1 MSVVNLLVSNLITL
15 YDQVLWVGWPH
26 QYLAPSKTSGM
37 YSQASLQDE
46 TRYYT
51 WAFKGSIFFNQK
63 KKTKNP
69 KNPTKQRN
77 WTVSKKKVCES
88 QICSVIYV
96 HMTISV
102 LWTVSC
108 EIFGGL
114 KGSLSFLCKIG
125 ITDLNYHCQQELS
138 FMWTC
143 NLRGGHRRIKFWV
156 CWGRRMVQ
164 GWMLEPQ
171 VLHVIWFLKMIW

>member
-1 MSVVNLLVSNLITL
+1 MIRSYEWDGHINTWHLLRLLACTLKLLCRMRLDITPEPL
-15 YDQVLWVGWPH
+15 KG
-26 QYLAPSKTSGM
+26 AF
-37 YSQASLQDE
+37 SL
-46 TRYYT
+46 T
-51 WAFKGSIFFNQK
+51 KKK
-63 KKTKNP
+63 KKTKKP
-69 KNPTKQRN
+69 HKTKKLD
-77 WTVSKKKVCES
+77 SLKKKKVCES

-143 NLRGGHRRIKFWV
+143 NLRGV
-156 CWGRRMVQ
+156 T
-164 GWMLEPQ
+164 EE
-171 VLHVIWFLKMIW
+171 